1 VNEPERHNPAEWVV
15 GDLSGLADVI
25 RDRTPEPLRRRGIL
39 ISEEDLLSVWS
50 LSIPWGSSTSERP
63 EPE

>member
-39 ISEEDLLSVWS
+39 ISEEDLLSV
-50 LSIPWGSSTSERP
+50 
-63 EPE
+63 